1 MKTDIIYCENNKCPL
16 RCNCLRFKEKSEVSE
31 EYLFWW
37 DIGAYDKK
45 QILVIYK
52 NQNLNK

>member
-45 QILVIYK
+45 
-52 NQNLNK
+52 NKFLLFTKTKI